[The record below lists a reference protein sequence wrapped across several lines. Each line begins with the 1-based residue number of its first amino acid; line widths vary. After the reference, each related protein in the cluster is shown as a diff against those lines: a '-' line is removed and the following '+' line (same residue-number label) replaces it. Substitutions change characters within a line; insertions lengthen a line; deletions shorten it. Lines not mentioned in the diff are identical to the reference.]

1 MNDLEINRI
10 TVRLVTGKFRQMISR
25 TVIQME
31 ELINCI
37 HTEQF
42 DNSDPKDRMAVKLMR
57 GIMTDG
63 RADKLREISGK
74 ALDLEERA
82 NVEDLDYESA
92 QNIVE
97 EVLLLVEAFEA
108 TSMSFVPE
116 HTKLQR
122 VVQQNAELN

>member
-1 MNDLEINRI
+1 MSDLEIQRI
-10 TVRLVTGKFRQMISR
+10 TVRCITGKFRQMVSR
-25 TVIQME
+25 TVSEME
-31 ELINCI
+31 ELINCV

-57 GIMTDG
+57 GIMADG
-63 RADKLREISGK
+63 RADKLRLMSGK

-92 QNIVE
+92 RNIVE
-97 EVLLLVEAFEA
+97 EVLLLVESFEA

-116 HTKLQR
+116 HKKLQR